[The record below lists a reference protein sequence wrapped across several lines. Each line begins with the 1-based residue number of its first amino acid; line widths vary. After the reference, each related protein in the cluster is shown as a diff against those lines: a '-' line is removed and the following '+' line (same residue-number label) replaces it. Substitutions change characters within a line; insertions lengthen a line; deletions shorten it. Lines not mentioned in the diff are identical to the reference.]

1 VRVPGP
7 FDRAQ
12 GWPEFKEVSMSRFRP
27 HLGTAGWMVGAVAI
41 WLVAVA
47 SASGTS
53 AASTDATP
61 VKAQPA
67 AVQSGNGAAHPA
79 DQYAGEETCLTC
91 HEDQKKGYEGSAH
104 ARAADPRSPAAA
116 KGCESCHGPGKA
128 HAEAGGDKALIK
140 KIGALS
146 PSEQSEGCLT
156 CHNRGDHAEWE
167 GSPHD
172 ARNVS
177 CLSCHSVHAPKS
189 EKAQL
194 TKVTQVETCVQCHKQ
209 EVNKLRR
216 SAHMPVREGKME
228 CSSCHNPHGS
238 TNVRMLRE
246 GNSVNESCVSCH
258 AEKRGPFL
266 YEHAVGR
273 ENCTTCH
280 DPHGSNNERMLVA
293 KQPMLCQ
300 RCHVHSRHPATVYDA
315 TQVANKSNRAVSR
328 SCLNCHVA
336 IHGSNHP
343 SGKAFTR

>member
-1 VRVPGP
+1 
-7 FDRAQ
+7 
-12 GWPEFKEVSMSRFRP
+12 M
-27 HLGTAGWMVGAVAI
+27 
-41 WLVAVA
+41 
-47 SASGTS
+47 
-53 AASTDATP
+53 
-61 VKAQPA
+61 
-67 AVQSGNGAAHPA
+67 
-79 DQYAGEETCLTC
+79 
-91 HEDQKKGYEGSAH
+91 
-104 ARAADPRSPAAA
+104 
-116 KGCESCHGPGKA
+116 
-128 HAEAGGDKALIK
+128 
-140 KIGALS
+140 
-146 PSEQSEGCLT
+146 
-156 CHNRGDHAEWE
+156 
-167 GSPHD
+167 
-172 ARNVS
+172 S
-177 CLSCHSVHAPKS
+177 CLSCHSVHSPKS

-194 TKVTQVETCVQCHKQ
+194 TKVTQVETCVRCHKQ

-266 YEHAVGR
+266 CEHAVGR

-300 RCHVHSRHPATVYDA
+300 RCHVHSRHPATVADS
-315 TQVANKSNRAVSR
+315 TQVLTNKSNRAVSR
-328 SCLNCHVA
+328 SCMNCHVA